1 MISKNWIQ
9 SPIIIR
15 KNYKM
20 SVYPFL
26 IGHIEDYDDN
36 KPHKLTIQTKPYVIW
51 VSKDKNVN
59 ILSDVCPHL
68 GGSLSRGSLVDN
80 DTKVQCPFHVQ
91 QFDGLGNLNGV
102 KNKCFFDLPFYRV
115 VNGLI
120 WFGPQQFDDDVIPNF
135 EFINDPQVHFGASAP
150 ARVVNSPFRKLLGIG
165 NDVNHAAGTHN
176 NSMGIDRVVVE
187 DKQLNGGNDFKV
199 KLKFYFKKFTFEQ
212 KLKSPF
218 LFFVNVEKYFS
229 DVFSFF
235 PTLFLS
241 RSVTNIGTSYS
252 IFYFYPQDENTSV
265 SGAIYYSS
273 ANILLDLL
281 FKKSSIYVLNNIIDE
296 DMFETESQYDVEPAF
311 NLINDEIR
319 HNAVMQWLTTAN
331 MMTTESKANRKN
343 LVVK

>member
-1 MISKNWIQ
+1 
-9 SPIIIR
+9 
-15 KNYKM
+15 M

-26 IGHIEDYDDN
+26 IGCVEDFDN
-36 KPHKLTIQTKPYVIW
+36 SKPHKLTILGKSYVVW
-51 VSKDKNVN
+51 VDKNKTVS
-59 ILSDVCPHL
+59 ILPDACPHL
-68 GGSLSRGSLVDN
+68 GGALSRGSLVDN
-80 DTKVQCPFHVQ
+80 NTKVQCPFHVQ
-91 QFDGLGNLNGV
+91 QFDGQGNLNGI
-102 KNKCFFDLPFYRV
+102 KGKCFVEVPYFKV

-120 WFGPQQFDDDVIPNF
+120 WFGPQDFDEDVIPKF
-135 EFINDPQVHFGASAP
+135 EFITDPKVHLGASAP

-187 DKQLNGGNDFKV
+187 DKNMNGGSDFQV
-199 KLKFYFKKFTFEQ
+199 RLKFYFKQFTFKQ

-241 RSVTNIGTSYS
+241 RSVANIGTSYS
-252 IFYFYPQDENTSV
+252 IFYFYPQDEKSSV

-273 ANILLDLL
+273 ASILLDNLL
-281 FKKSSIYVLNNIIDE
+281 KKSSINVLNTIIDE
-296 DMFETESQYDVEPAF
+296 DMFETESQYDVKPAF
-311 NLINDEIR
+311 SLVHDDIRNDVIT
-319 HNAVMQWLTTAN
+319 QWLTSAN
-331 MMTTESKANRKN
+331 MMTEESKQNRKN